1 MPKRRCHFCL
11 AVLPVFLLAIAVS
24 GFRHPFYVSICQIDH
39 NPEVKSLEIT
49 FKIFTDDLERALEAQ
64 GTGKLY
70 LGDARESPEADR
82 YLHNYLK
89 NQVEIVVNGD
99 TTAFRYVGK
108 EVEMDVTWCYVEIAQ
123 VTEVKK
129 IAVTNRILLEI
140 YEEQTNLVHVKA
152 GDRQKSMLLR
162 KGKVTDTVEF

>member
-1 MPKRRCHFCL
+1 MPKLRFKFYL
-11 AVLPVFLLAIAVS
+11 AVLPVFLLAIMLS

-39 NPEVKSLEIT
+39 NSEAKSLEIT
-49 FKIFTDDLERALEAQ
+49 FKIFTDDLEKALEAQ

-70 LGDARESPEADR
+70 LGDPRESQEANR
-82 YLHNYLK
+82 YLDNYLK
-89 NQVEIVVNGD
+89 NQIEIIVNGD
-99 TTAFRYVGK
+99 TAAFRYVGK

-123 VTEVKK
+123 VTEVKM
-129 IAVTNRILLEI
+129 IAVTNRILQEI

-152 GDRQKSMLLR
+152 GGQQKSMLLR